1 MKLKGKTAL
10 VTGASTGIGRE
21 ISKAI
26 AAEGAR
32 VCLTSRSERQ
42 LEETRSLIQMAGGNA
57 QTFRADLRNEG
68 ELDQLASE
76 VQSAVGPIDILAHV
90 AGVWHNQNTV
100 YAGVPLVDT
109 PSEQVKE
116 VLDVGILAP
125 MLLTRKLIPGMI
137 AKRAGKILAIS
148 GTFASGG
155 AGWLHYY
162 VSKLALEH
170 FIVGLSQELREF
182 EIQANCIS
190 PSDTDTEALRRFFP
204 DDAKTALSPTEVAK
218 LAVFLVSSEADHIT
232 GQCVVI
238 KNKSSH

>member
-1 MKLKGKTAL
+1 MKLSGKTAL

-32 VCLTSRSERQ
+32 VYLTARSNDR
-42 LEETRSLIQMAGGNA
+42 LEETRSIIESAGGSA
-57 QTFRADLRNEG
+57 HVFRADLRNET
-68 ELDQLASE
+68 ELESLASAIDS
-76 VQSAVGPIDILAHV
+76 VDILAHV
-90 AGVWHNQNTV
+90 AGVWHDDHSV
-100 YAGVPLVDT
+100 YAGVRLVDT
-109 PSEQVKE
+109 PSEQIKE
-116 VLDVGILAP
+116 VMEVGILAP
-125 MLLTRKLIPGMI
+125 MLLTRRLLPGMM
-137 AKRAGKILAIS
+137 ARRSGKILGIS

-170 FIVGLSQELREF
+170 LIVGLSQELREF

-204 DDAKTALSPTEVAK
+204 DDARTAISPTEVAK
-218 LAVFLVSSEADHIT
+218 LAVFLVSQEADNVT
-232 GQCVVI
+232 GQCIVV
-238 KNKSSH
+238 KNKSVH

>member
-1 MKLKGKTAL
+1 MKLEGKTAL

-21 ISKAI
+21 IAKAI
-26 AAEGAR
+26 AAQGAR
-32 VCLTSRSERQ
+32 VCLVSRSEGK
-42 LEETRSLIQMAGGNA
+42 LEETRRLIENEGGSA
-57 QTFRADLRNEG
+57 WSYRADLRNEH
-68 ELDQLASE
+68 EINQLASD
-76 VQSAVGPIDILAHV
+76 VVSGLGSVDILAHV
-90 AGVWHNQNTV
+90 AGVWHNENIV
-100 YAGVPLVDT
+100 YAGVPLVNT
-109 PSEQVKE
+109 PAEQIKE
-116 VLDVGILAP
+116 VLEVGILAP
-125 MLLTRKLIPGMI
+125 MLLTRSLVPGMI

-190 PSDTDTEALRRFFP
+190 PSDTDTEALQKFFP
-204 DDAKTALSPTEVAK
+204 DDARTALSPSEVAK
-218 LAVFLVSSEADHIT
+218 LAVFLLSNEADHVT

-238 KNKSSH
+238 KNKSAH